1 MDAGNQISCSW
12 PLGVVSAGGERNFG
26 WSAAPKAFPV
36 PLLPSGP
43 GGVRG
48 TLSHRARSSTLC
60 QPHDGVLLRGKS
72 LAHGRGAANR
82 ETRFASMLKIRNL
95 ARSVTEGAKKLS
107 GAWRARPNLCR
118 EGKHFAEK
126 TVFHCAPTNVHSS
139 RMVFLR
145 RPPAS
150 RRSVMPGPL
159 RQRTASRH
167 RRDVSPRYGAERA
180 SPKARRRNI

>member
-36 PLLPSGP
+36 PLLPSGS

-48 TLSHRARSSTLC
+48 TLSHRAR
-60 QPHDGVLLRGKS
+60 S